1 MSCYYTLNIA
11 IDDNNEELKNK
22 YNNYANIYNVTANN
36 AINDCKQTFD
46 AGFDLFSPI
55 NVTGNDMNFKLNHNI
70 KCSMTFTDSS
80 NYSTS
85 SYSTTSYC
93 GYYLYSRSSTAI
105 KTPLR
110 LANCVGIIDS
120 GYRGNIIACFDNLT
134 EKNYEIEEYQRLVQ
148 ICPPNLTY
156 PMIVKVVDVNEL
168 NETSRGT
175 CGFGS
180 TGK

>member
-1 MSCYYTLNIA
+1 MSGYYTLNLA
-11 IDDNNEELKNK
+11 VDNNDNDLTEKYIKYANK
-22 YNNYANIYNVTANN
+22 YNLEAKN
-36 AINDCKQTFD
+36 AIDNNTTFD

-55 NVTGNDMNFKLNHNI
+55 SLDGNAASIKLNHTI
-70 KCSMTFTDSS
+70 KGSMTFTDKNSD
-80 NYSTS
+80 
-85 SYSTTSYC
+85 TTSYC

-134 EKNYEIEEYQRLVQ
+134 EKNYNIEQYQRLVQ

-156 PMIVKVVDVNEL
+156 PLIVNVVDVNDL
-168 NETSRGT
+168 NSTNRGT
-175 CGFGS
+175 GGFGS